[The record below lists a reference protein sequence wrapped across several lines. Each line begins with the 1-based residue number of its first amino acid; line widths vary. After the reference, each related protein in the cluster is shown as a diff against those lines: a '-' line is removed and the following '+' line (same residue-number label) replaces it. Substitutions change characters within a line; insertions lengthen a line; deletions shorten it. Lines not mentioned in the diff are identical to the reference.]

1 MKIIDENI
9 FLRSTSLAQ
18 ISPKAKFLV
27 VFCHGYGADGKDLIN
42 IGNYWQRFLPDFY
55 FTSPNAPNVCSV
67 NPMGFEWFNLM
78 NPDIKNVD
86 LELERSV
93 SKLIKFI
100 DAKLK
105 ELSLSYSKLFLV
117 GFSQG
122 TMMSLHYALTNPNKI
137 AGVIGYSG
145 KIYDPNILENN
156 IRSKPPIFLMHGDDD
171 NIVPLEDMMEA
182 KNFLTKNKVDLK
194 TKIFK
199 GCGHSIP
206 TQGLSLGLEFINI
219 NKEKIF

>member
-9 FLRSTSLAQ
+9 FLRSTSLVQ
-18 ISPKAKFLV
+18 ISTKANYLI

-55 FTSPNAPNVCSV
+55 FTSPNAPNICSV
-67 NPMGFEWFNLM
+67 NPAGFEWFNLM

-86 LELERSV
+86 LELESSV
-93 SKLIKFI
+93 LKLTKFI

-105 ELSLSYSKLFLV
+105 DLSLDYSKLFLV

-145 KIYDPNILENN
+145 KIYDPSILANN
-156 IRSKPPIFLMHGDDD
+156 IKSRPPIFLMHGDDD

-219 NKEKIF
+219 NK

>member
-18 ISPKAKFLV
+18 ISTKANYLI

-67 NPMGFEWFNLM
+67 NPSGFEWFNLM
-78 NPDIKNVD
+78 NPDIKNVV
-86 LELERSV
+86 LELESSV
-93 SKLIKFI
+93 LQLTKFI

-105 ELSLSYSKLFLV
+105 DLSLDYSKLFLV

-145 KIYDPNILENN
+145 KIYDPSILENN
-156 IRSKPPIFLMHGDDD
+156 IKSRPPIFLMHGDDD

-219 NKEKIF
+219 NK

>member
-18 ISPKAKFLV
+18 ISTKAKYLI

-55 FTSPNAPNVCSV
+55 FTSPNAPNICSV
-67 NPMGFEWFNLM
+67 NPSGFEWFNLM

-86 LELERSV
+86 LELESSV
-93 SKLIKFI
+93 LQLTKFI

-105 ELSLSYSKLFLV
+105 DLSLDYSKLFLV

-145 KIYDPNILENN
+145 KIYDPSILANN
-156 IRSKPPIFLMHGDDD
+156 IKSRPPIFLMHGDDD

-219 NKEKIF
+219 NK

>member
-18 ISPKAKFLV
+18 ISPKAKFLI

-86 LELERSV
+86 LELEHSV
-93 SKLIKFI
+93 SKLTKFI

-156 IRSKPPIFLMHGDDD
+156 IKSKPPIFLMHGDDD

>member
-18 ISPKAKFLV
+18 ISIKANYLI

-67 NPMGFEWFNLM
+67 NPSGFEWFNLM

-86 LELERSV
+86 LELESSV
-93 SKLIKFI
+93 LQLTKFI

-105 ELSLSYSKLFLV
+105 DLSLDYSKLFLV

-145 KIYDPNILENN
+145 KIYDPSILANN
-156 IRSKPPIFLMHGDDD
+156 IKSRPPIFLMHGDDD

-219 NKEKIF
+219 NK

>member
-9 FLRSTSLAQ
+9 FLRSTSLVQ
-18 ISPKAKFLV
+18 ISTKANYLI

-67 NPMGFEWFNLM
+67 NPSGFEWFNLM

-86 LELERSV
+86 LELESSV
-93 SKLIKFI
+93 LQLTKFI

-105 ELSLSYSKLFLV
+105 DLSLDYSKLFLV

-145 KIYDPNILENN
+145 KIYDPSILENN
-156 IRSKPPIFLMHGDDD
+156 IKSRPPIFLMHGDDD

-182 KNFLTKNKVDLK
+182 KNFLTKNKVNLK

-219 NKEKIF
+219 NK

>member
-18 ISPKAKFLV
+18 ISTKANYLI

-67 NPMGFEWFNLM
+67 NPSGFEWFNLM

-86 LELERSV
+86 LELESSV
-93 SKLIKFI
+93 LQLTKFI

-105 ELSLSYSKLFLV
+105 DLSLDYSKLFLV

-145 KIYDPNILENN
+145 KIYDPSILEDN
-156 IRSKPPIFLMHGDDD
+156 IKSRPPIFLMHGDSD

-219 NKEKIF
+219 NK

>member
-9 FLRSTSLAQ
+9 FLRSTSLVQ
-18 ISPKAKFLV
+18 ISTKANYLI

-55 FTSPNAPNVCSV
+55 FTSPNAPNICSV
-67 NPMGFEWFNLM
+67 NPAGFEWFNLM

-86 LELERSV
+86 LELESSV
-93 SKLIKFI
+93 LKLTKFI

-105 ELSLSYSKLFLV
+105 DLSLNYSKLFLV

-137 AGVIGYSG
+137 GGVIGYSG
-145 KIYDPNILENN
+145 KIYDPSILENN
-156 IRSKPPIFLMHGDDD
+156 IKSRPPIFLMHGDDD

-182 KNFLTKNKVDLK
+182 KNFLTKNKVNLK

-219 NKEKIF
+219 NK

>member
-9 FLRSTSLAQ
+9 FLRSTSLVQ
-18 ISPKAKFLV
+18 ISTKANYLI

-67 NPMGFEWFNLM
+67 NPSGFEWFNLM

-86 LELERSV
+86 LELESSV
-93 SKLIKFI
+93 LQLTKFI

-105 ELSLSYSKLFLV
+105 DLILDYSKLFLV

-145 KIYDPNILENN
+145 KIYDPSILENN
-156 IRSKPPIFLMHGDDD
+156 IKSRPPIFLMHGDDD

-219 NKEKIF
+219 NK

>member
-18 ISPKAKFLV
+18 ISTKANYLI

-67 NPMGFEWFNLM
+67 NSSGFEWFNLM

-86 LELERSV
+86 LELESSV
-93 SKLIKFI
+93 LQLTKFI

-105 ELSLSYSKLFLV
+105 DLSLDYSKLFLV

-145 KIYDPNILENN
+145 KIYDPSILENN
-156 IRSKPPIFLMHGDDD
+156 IKSRPPIFLMHGDSD

-219 NKEKIF
+219 NK

>member
-9 FLRSTSLAQ
+9 FLRSTSLVQ
-18 ISPKAKFLV
+18 ISTKANYLI

-67 NPMGFEWFNLM
+67 NPSGFEWFNLM

-86 LELERSV
+86 LELESSV
-93 SKLIKFI
+93 LKLTKFI

-105 ELSLSYSKLFLV
+105 DLSLDYSKLFLV

-145 KIYDPNILENN
+145 KIYDPSILENN
-156 IRSKPPIFLMHGDDD
+156 IKSRPPIFLMHGDDD

-219 NKEKIF
+219 NK

>member
-18 ISPKAKFLV
+18 ISTKANYLI

-67 NPMGFEWFNLM
+67 NPSGFEWFNLM

-86 LELERSV
+86 LELESSV
-93 SKLIKFI
+93 LQLTKFI

-105 ELSLSYSKLFLV
+105 DLSLDYSKLFLV

-145 KIYDPNILENN
+145 KIYDPSILENN
-156 IRSKPPIFLMHGDDD
+156 IKSRPPIFLMHGDSD

-219 NKEKIF
+219 NK

>member
-9 FLRSTSLAQ
+9 FLRSTSLVQ
-18 ISPKAKFLV
+18 ISTKANYLI

-67 NPMGFEWFNLM
+67 NPSGFEWFNLM

-86 LELERSV
+86 LELESSV
-93 SKLIKFI
+93 LKLTKFI

-105 ELSLSYSKLFLV
+105 DLSLDYSKLFLV

-145 KIYDPNILENN
+145 KIYDPSILENN
-156 IRSKPPIFLMHGDDD
+156 IKSRPPIFLMHGDDD

-182 KNFLTKNKVDLK
+182 KNFLTKNKVNLK

-219 NKEKIF
+219 NK

>member
-18 ISPKAKFLV
+18 ISTKANYLI

-67 NPMGFEWFNLM
+67 NPSGFEWFNLM

-86 LELERSV
+86 LELESSV
-93 SKLIKFI
+93 LQLTKFI

-105 ELSLSYSKLFLV
+105 DLILDYSKLFLV

-145 KIYDPNILENN
+145 KIYDPSILENN
-156 IRSKPPIFLMHGDDD
+156 IKSRPPIFLMHGDDD

-219 NKEKIF
+219 NK

>member
-9 FLRSTSLAQ
+9 FLRSTSLVQ
-18 ISPKAKFLV
+18 ISTKANYLI

-55 FTSPNAPNVCSV
+55 FTSPNAPNICSV
-67 NPMGFEWFNLM
+67 NPAGFEWFNLM

-86 LELERSV
+86 LELESSV
-93 SKLIKFI
+93 LKLTKFI

-105 ELSLSYSKLFLV
+105 DLSLDYSKLFLV

-145 KIYDPNILENN
+145 KIYDPSILENN
-156 IRSKPPIFLMHGDDD
+156 IKSRPPIFLMHGDDD

-219 NKEKIF
+219 NK

>member
-18 ISPKAKFLV
+18 ISTKANYLI

-55 FTSPNAPNVCSV
+55 FTSPNAPNICSV
-67 NPMGFEWFNLM
+67 NPSGFEWFNLM

-86 LELERSV
+86 LELESSV
-93 SKLIKFI
+93 LKLTKFI

-105 ELSLSYSKLFLV
+105 DLSLDYSKLFLV

-145 KIYDPNILENN
+145 KIYDPSILENN
-156 IRSKPPIFLMHGDDD
+156 IKSRPPIFLMHGDGD

-219 NKEKIF
+219 NK

>member
-18 ISPKAKFLV
+18 ISTKANYLI

-67 NPMGFEWFNLM
+67 NPSGFEWFNLM

-86 LELERSV
+86 LELESSV
-93 SKLIKFI
+93 LQLTKFI

-105 ELSLSYSKLFLV
+105 DLSLDYSKLFLV

-145 KIYDPNILENN
+145 KIYDPSILANN
-156 IRSKPPIFLMHGDDD
+156 IKSRPPIFLMHGDSD

-219 NKEKIF
+219 NK

>member
-9 FLRSTSLAQ
+9 FLRSTSLVQ
-18 ISPKAKFLV
+18 ISTKANYLI

-67 NPMGFEWFNLM
+67 NPSGFEWFNLM

-86 LELERSV
+86 LELESSV
-93 SKLIKFI
+93 LQLTKFI

-105 ELSLSYSKLFLV
+105 DLSLDYSKLFLV

-145 KIYDPNILENN
+145 KIYDPSILENN
-156 IRSKPPIFLMHGDDD
+156 IKSRPPIFLMHGDSD

-219 NKEKIF
+219 NK

>member
-18 ISPKAKFLV
+18 ISTKANYLI

-67 NPMGFEWFNLM
+67 NPSGFEWFNLM

-86 LELERSV
+86 LELESSV
-93 SKLIKFI
+93 LKLTKFI

-105 ELSLSYSKLFLV
+105 DLSLEHSKLFLV

-122 TMMSLHYALTNPNKI
+122 TMMSLHYALTSLNKI

-145 KIYDPNILENN
+145 KIYDPSILENN
-156 IRSKPPIFLMHGDDD
+156 IKSRPPIFLMHGDED

-219 NKEKIF
+219 NK

>member
-18 ISPKAKFLV
+18 ISTKANYLI

-67 NPMGFEWFNLM
+67 NPSGFEWFNLM

-86 LELERSV
+86 LELESSV
-93 SKLIKFI
+93 LKLTKFI

-105 ELSLSYSKLFLV
+105 DLSLDYSKLFLV

-145 KIYDPNILENN
+145 KIYDPSILENN
-156 IRSKPPIFLMHGDDD
+156 IKSRPPIFLMHGDDD

-219 NKEKIF
+219 NK

>member
-18 ISPKAKFLV
+18 ISPKAKFLI

-55 FTSPNAPNVCSV
+55 FTSPNAPNICSV

-86 LELERSV
+86 LELEHSV
-93 SKLIKFI
+93 SKLTKFI
-100 DAKLK
+100 NAKLK

-156 IRSKPPIFLMHGDDD
+156 IKSKPPIFLMHGDDD

>member
-9 FLRSTSLAQ
+9 FLRSTSLVQ
-18 ISPKAKFLV
+18 ISTKANYLI

-55 FTSPNAPNVCSV
+55 FTSPNAPNICSV
-67 NPMGFEWFNLM
+67 NPAGFEWFNLM

-86 LELERSV
+86 LELESSV
-93 SKLIKFI
+93 LKLTKFI

-105 ELSLSYSKLFLV
+105 DLSLDYSKLFLV

-145 KIYDPNILENN
+145 KIYDPSILENN
-156 IRSKPPIFLMHGDDD
+156 IKSRPPIFLMHGDSD

-219 NKEKIF
+219 NK

>member
-1 MKIIDENI
+1 MKLIEENI
-9 FLRSTSLAQ
+9 FLKTTSLPQTSSQANYL
-18 ISPKAKFLV
+18 I

-67 NPMGFEWFNLM
+67 NPSGFEWFNLM

-86 LELERSV
+86 LELESSV
-93 SKLIKFI
+93 LQLTKFI

-105 ELSLSYSKLFLV
+105 DLSLDYSKLFLV

-145 KIYDPNILENN
+145 KIYDPSILENN
-156 IRSKPPIFLMHGDDD
+156 IKSRPPIFLMHGDSD

-219 NKEKIF
+219 NK

>member
-18 ISPKAKFLV
+18 LSSKANYLI

-55 FTSPNAPNVCSV
+55 FTSPNAPNICSV
-67 NPMGFEWFNLM
+67 NRMGFEWFNLM

-86 LELERSV
+86 LELENSV
-93 SKLIKFI
+93 LKLTKFI

-105 ELSLSYSKLFLV
+105 ELNLDYSKLFLV

-122 TMMSLHYALTNPNKI
+122 TMMSLHYALTSPNKI

-156 IRSKPPIFLMHGDDD
+156 IKSKPPIFLMHGDDD

-182 KNFLTKNKVDLK
+182 KNFLTKNKVELK

-219 NKEKIF
+219 NK

>member
-9 FLRSTSLAQ
+9 FLRSTSLVQ
-18 ISPKAKFLV
+18 ISTKANYLI

-67 NPMGFEWFNLM
+67 NPSGFEWFNLM

-86 LELERSV
+86 LELESSV
-93 SKLIKFI
+93 LQLTKFI

-105 ELSLSYSKLFLV
+105 DLSLDYSKLFLV

-145 KIYDPNILENN
+145 KIYDPSILENN
-156 IRSKPPIFLMHGDDD
+156 IKSRPPIFLMHGDDD

-219 NKEKIF
+219 NK